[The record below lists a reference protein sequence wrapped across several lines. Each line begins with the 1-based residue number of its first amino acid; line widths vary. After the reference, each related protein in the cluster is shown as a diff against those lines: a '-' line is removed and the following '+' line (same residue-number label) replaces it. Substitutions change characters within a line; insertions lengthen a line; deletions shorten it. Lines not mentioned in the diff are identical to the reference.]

1 MIAGVYAVLVWL
13 AASYKTEHQGL
24 DIHLYWSEMEKTT
37 AWEIKMNA
45 WQTHQISNQVDE
57 LQDYNVFESDQILDE
72 ILNRYGSQDQQKL
85 RDFGEL
91 IGSKQYY
98 EYAELANRHTP
109 ELHSFDARGRRIDY
123 LEFHPAWHKWMGLNR
138 QYAVHAHPFIEAK
151 SPSKWVDWA
160 ARFYLSGQVECGNLC
175 PNAMTLGSI
184 PLIQREAQLWEQLG
198 AKLLSCEYDERD
210 LPISQK
216 KSIWLG
222 MGMTEKQGG
231 SDVRANET
239 FAVPVEKSGRGQAYL
254 ITGHKW
260 FFSAPMCDAH
270 LVVAKT
276 EQEGLACFFVPRFL
290 QDGSKNAVNVQRLK
304 DKVGNR
310 SNSSSEVEFQNAW
323 GTMIGEPGR
332 GIPTIIEMAN
342 YTRLT
347 CSVGSSAML
356 RQALVQC
363 IAYTRQRKAFGKNL
377 AEQPLMQAVLC
388 DLALESEAATQLSFY
403 LAHCYEQ
410 DDALSVAWK
419 RIMTPA
425 AKFWICKRTVELSGE
440 MMEVFGGNGYV
451 ETGILAR
458 IFKEA
463 PVNTIWEGS
472 GNVMCL
478 DVLRA
483 ISRDRESIEVLF
495 QSFAEVAALEP
506 ILQNELQQLFK
517 LFSASSADD
526 LQFMARSL
534 VSRLVILAQAIL
546 LKQYAP
552 SFVSDA
558 FIHTRYTAFHGR
570 VVGMLD
576 TKSVDVER
584 LLQRAYAA

>member
-1 MIAGVYAVLVWL
+1 
-13 AASYKTEHQGL
+13 
-24 DIHLYWSEMEKTT
+24 
-37 AWEIKMNA
+37 MNT
-45 WQTHQISNQVDE
+45 WTTHQISNQFDE
-57 LQDYNVFESDQILDE
+57 KQDYNLLSSDQVLQE
-72 ILNRYGSQDQQKL
+72 ILTRYGSQDQVAL
-85 RDFGEL
+85 DEL
-91 IGSKQYY
+91 GQVAGSAEYYQY
-98 EYAELANRHTP
+98 ADQANRHTP
-109 ELHSFDARGRRIDY
+109 ILHAFDARGRRKDFI
-123 LEFHPAWHKWMGLNR
+123 EFHPAWHQWMQLNR
-138 QYAVHAHPFIEAK
+138 NHAVHAHPFIAPQ
-151 SPSKWVDWA
+151 SQTAWMDWA
-160 ARFYLSGQVECGNLC
+160 ARFYLSGQVECGSLC
-175 PNAMTLGSI
+175 PTAMTLGSI
-184 PLIQREAQLWEQLG
+184 PLLQREPELWEKIG
-198 AKLLSCEYDERD
+198 SKLLSTEYDARD
-210 LPISQK
+210 VPISQK

-239 FAVPVEKSGRGQAYL
+239 IAIPVAESGRGQAYL
-254 ITGHKW
+254 LTGHKW

-270 LVVAKT
+270 LVVAQT
-276 EQEGLACFFVPRFL
+276 EQDGLACFFVPRWL
-290 QDGSKNAVNVQRLK
+290 EDGTKNPIHIQRLK

-310 SNSSSEVEFQNAW
+310 SNSSSEVEFKEAW
-323 GTMIGEPGR
+323 GIMIGEVGR

-363 IAYTRQRKAFGKNL
+363 LAYTRQRQTFGKHL
-377 AEQPLMQAVLC
+377 SEHPLMQAVLV
-388 DLALESEAATQLSFY
+388 DLALETEAAVQLSFH

-425 AKFWICKRTVELSGE
+425 AKFWICKRAVELTGE

-451 ETGILAR
+451 DTGIMAR

-483 ISRDRESIEVLF
+483 IQREPESMQVLL
-495 QSFAEVAALEP
+495 QSFTNIAKQQPL
-506 ILQNELQQLFK
+506 LQAELQQLLQ
-517 LFSASSADD
+517 LFQQVPEQ

-534 VSRLVILAQAIL
+534 VSRLVILAQASL
-546 LKQYAP
+546 LQQYAP
-552 SFVSDA
+552 AFIADA
-558 FIHTRYTAFHGR
+558 FIQSRYQTFHGR
-570 VVGMLD
+570 VVGILE
-576 TKSVDVER
+576 VQQQDVEKILAR
-584 LLQRAYAA
+584 VLAV

>member
-1 MIAGVYAVLVWL
+1 MNTAQLG
-13 AASYKTEHQGL
+13 
-24 DIHLYWSEMEKTT
+24 TT
-37 AWEIKMNA
+37 TA
-45 WQTHQISNQVDE
+45 WQTHEISNQFDE
-57 LQDYNVFESDQILDE
+57 LQNYNLFSTDQVLQE
-72 ILNRYGSQDQQKL
+72 ILQRYGSQDQQIL
-85 RDFGEL
+85 TEFGG
-91 IGSKQYY
+91 IVGSAEYYQY
-98 EYAELANRHTP
+98 ADLANRHTP
-109 ELHSFDARGRRIDY
+109 ELHSFDARGRRKDF

-138 QYAVHAHPFIEAK
+138 QFHTHAYPFSDAQNQ
-151 SPSKWVDWA
+151 SQSMSKWVDWA
-160 ARFYLSGQVECGNLC
+160 ARFFLSGQVECGNLC
-175 PNAMTLGSI
+175 PNSMTLGSI
-184 PLIQREAQLWEQLG
+184 PLIQNEPELWAKIGE
-198 AKLLSCEYDERD
+198 KLLSNEYDERD
-210 LPISQK
+210 IPISQK
-216 KSIWLG
+216 KSIWMG

-239 FAVPVEKSGRGQAYL
+239 FAVPVAESGRGKTYL
-254 ITGHKW
+254 LTGHKW

-276 EQEGLACFFVPRFL
+276 EQDGLACFFVPRWL
-290 QDGSKNAVNVQRLK
+290 EDGTKNNIHVQRLK

-310 SNSSSEVEFQNAW
+310 SNSSSEVEFKNAW
-323 GTMIGEPGR
+323 GIMIGEAGR

-363 IAYTRQRKAFGKNL
+363 IAYTRQRKAFGKHL
-377 AEQPLMQAVLC
+377 AEQPLMQAVLA
-388 DLALESEAATQLSFY
+388 DLALETEAAMQLSFH

-410 DDALSVAWK
+410 DDELSLAWK

-425 AKFWICKRTVELSGE
+425 AKFWVCKRAVELTGE

-451 ETGILAR
+451 DTGIMAR

-483 ISRDRESIEVLF
+483 IQRDRESIEVLF
-495 QSFAEVAALEP
+495 QSFAKVASSDTV
-506 ILQNELQQLFK
+506 LQNELQSLFK
-517 LFSASSADD
+517 LFSSLQADEM
-526 LQFMARSL
+526 QFMARTL

-552 SFVSDA
+552 DFVSDA
-558 FIHTRYTAFHGR
+558 FIATRYSEFHGR
-570 VVGMLD
+570 VVGMVD
-576 TKSVDVER
+576 AKAVDVAR
-584 LLQRAYAA
+584 LLERALAS